1 MPDEMSSLPG
11 PRLGAVRVGGPQP
24 LPAGVRDAAD
34 LPRHDGQH
42 PPAASAEPPRRDGPV
57 DAGAVRTAAMV
68 EATAALHEGL
78 GRLCPDTPGPALS
91 AELMGRE
98 GVVPSDDADSTQ
110 RDRRLHAALIS
121 PVRHLLDAGG
131 KRWRAHLMARVL
143 EIYGVSPHHYAEL
156 IAACEMG
163 HAGSLMVDDVE
174 DTSPVRRGSP
184 AAHMLFGEATAINAG
199 TAAYFSVDRAIRRC
213 FPGDAELRL
222 AVYETYLANLRATHA
237 GQALDIQGH
246 QREMTAALATG
257 DPEPLL
263 NMLTLTHRLKTG
275 AQVRA
280 VCEIASLA
288 GHATPQQRSALGE
301 FGEAVGLAYQITDDV
316 SDLRG
321 VIHRDRATKR
331 VAEDLHNAKVT
342 FPLAHTVT
350 LLPRDEAESL
360 WRTLQA
366 EPDEGAVRRAARTI
380 DASGAVQ
387 RCEEQATALL
397 DQAWTAVRPYL
408 PDSPHTTA
416 LAEAATAVVHRTW
429 NT

>member
-11 PRLGAVRVGGPQP
+11 PRLGAVRVGGSQP
-24 LPAGVRDAAD
+24 LPTGVRDAPD
-34 LPRHDGQH
+34 LPQRDGPH
-42 PPAASAEPPRRDGPV
+42 PLAASPEDPRRDGPV
-57 DAGAVRTAAMV
+57 DAGATRTAAMG

-91 AELMGRE
+91 AELMGRD
-98 GVVPSDDADSTQ
+98 GIVPPDGAGSTQ
-110 RDRRLHAALIS
+110 RDLRLHAALIS

-143 EIYGVSPHHYAEL
+143 EIYGVSPHRYAEL

-184 AAHMLFGEATAINAG
+184 AAHLLFGEATAINAG

-213 FPGDAELRL
+213 FPDDAELRL

-246 QREMTAALATG
+246 QKEMTAALATG

-280 VCEIASLA
+280 VCEIASPA
-288 GHATPQQRSALGE
+288 GRATPQQRAAL
-301 FGEAVGLAYQITDDV
+301 GEAVGLAYQITDDV

-321 VIHRDRATKR
+321 VMHRDRATKR

-342 FPLAHTVT
+342 FPLAHAVT
-350 LLPRDEAESL
+350 LLPRDEAAEL

-366 EPDEGAVRRAARTI
+366 EPDERAVRRAARTI

-387 RCEEQATALL
+387 RCAEQATALL
-397 DQAWTAVRPYL
+397 DQAWAAVRPHL
-408 PDSPHTTA
+408 PGSPDTAA
-416 LAEAATAVVHRTW
+416 LAEAATAVVRRTW